1 MVIRLIIKSKNI
13 NSILNFIKLFIKFY
27 KIYKLTDSFFVSNKT
42 SRRKM
47 FSILRSPHVNKI
59 SQEQFEFKVYKRE
72 IIIQTKNYLKFL
84 IMFKKLNK
92 SIFSDLNITISL
104 LKKKN
109 DYYSPILNKFYLN
122 YIDSNYL
129 YTRSF
134 KLK

>member
-1 MVIRLIIKSKNI
+1 MVIIRLIIKSKNI
-13 NSILNFIKLFIKFY
+13 NSILNFIKLFRKFY

-134 KLK
+134 LN

>member
-13 NSILNFIKLFIKFY
+13 NSILNFIKLFRKFY

>member
-13 NSILNFIKLFIKFY
+13 NSILNFIKLFRKFY

-59 SQEQFEFKVYKRE
+59 SQEQFEIKIYKRE
-72 IIIQTKNYLKFL
+72 LIIQTKNYLKFL

-92 SIFSDLNITISL
+92 SLFSDLNITISL
-104 LKKKN
+104 FIKKN
-109 DYYSPILNKFYLN
+109 NYYDTITNKFYLN

-129 YTRSF
+129 YIKSF
-134 KLK
+134 K

>member
-13 NSILNFIKLFIKFY
+13 NSIINFIKLLKKFY
-27 KIYKLTDSFFVSNKT
+27 KIYKLTDSFFVSNKP
-42 SRRKM
+42 RKRKM